1 MTSPGAARR
10 LRYHTVRLRNRPD
23 LVIGY
28 VCLVALGFLVLGPLV
43 EIVRDA
49 LTLQPYDLAYHP
61 DGVVGSFSLF
71 HLERVF
77 ASPLSPALFFRPLL
91 NSLAVGFWVT
101 AIGVSIGSLLA
112 WLLVRTDIRCKGLLG
127 ALIVIPYMMPSW
139 VMALAWISLFKNDR
153 IGGTQGFVASFL
165 GVQPPDWVSYGFFP
179 IVVTLALHY
188 FAYAYL
194 LMSGALATVDSE
206 LEEAGAVCG
215 MGRWKRLWRIT
226 LPLLMPALGSAIVL
240 TFIRILGTFGTP
252 ALLGLPVRFFTFAT
266 QIYASINARNNGD
279 AFVLALVLIVIAIS
293 FIWINSRIIGIRK
306 SFVTLTGKGF
316 RRREIRLGL
325 WRLPLTVAVGLF
337 VASTVL
343 VPLSILLWESLILVA
358 GDYSLDNLTTHF
370 WIGQGNVRL
379 AYGEAGVLLNNGIL
393 TALWNSLKLATLAA
407 LFNGVLGLLVG
418 YAVVR
423 GRGTRL
429 SRGLEGIAFAPY
441 IFPSIA
447 LGAIYIGMF
456 SAPIGPIPALYG
468 TFAILVLITV
478 VKNLPFTS
486 RTGIAAMLQI
496 DTSME
501 ESARVLGIGWFRR
514 MARIIVPLSMSGLV
528 SGMLLT
534 FITAMRELSLIVLL
548 LSPANMVLTG
558 VIFYYQEQSMPQ
570 HSSAVTL
577 LLVLIII
584 LVNVL
589 VRLVSRGAGVS
600 GLKNS

>member
-1 MTSPGAARR
+1 MSASWRSAFWCWGRWSR
-10 LRYHTVRLRNRPD
+10 S
-23 LVIGY
+23 
-28 VCLVALGFLVLGPLV
+28 
-43 EIVRDA
+43 VRDA

-316 RRREIRLGL
+316 RRREVRLGL

-343 VPLSILLWESLILVA
+343 VPLTILLWES
-358 GDYSLDNLTTHF
+358 
-370 WIGQGNVRL
+370 
-379 AYGEAGVLLNNGIL
+379 
-393 TALWNSLKLATLAA
+393 
-407 LFNGVLGLLVG
+407 
-418 YAVVR
+418 
-423 GRGTRL
+423 
-429 SRGLEGIAFAPY
+429 
-441 IFPSIA
+441 
-447 LGAIYIGMF
+447 
-456 SAPIGPIPALYG
+456 
-468 TFAILVLITV
+468 
-478 VKNLPFTS
+478 
-486 RTGIAAMLQI
+486 
-496 DTSME
+496 
-501 ESARVLGIGWFRR
+501 
-514 MARIIVPLSMSGLV
+514 
-528 SGMLLT
+528 
-534 FITAMRELSLIVLL
+534 
-548 LSPANMVLTG
+548 
-558 VIFYYQEQSMPQ
+558 
-570 HSSAVTL
+570 
-577 LLVLIII
+577 
-584 LVNVL
+584 
-589 VRLVSRGAGVS
+589 
-600 GLKNS
+600 